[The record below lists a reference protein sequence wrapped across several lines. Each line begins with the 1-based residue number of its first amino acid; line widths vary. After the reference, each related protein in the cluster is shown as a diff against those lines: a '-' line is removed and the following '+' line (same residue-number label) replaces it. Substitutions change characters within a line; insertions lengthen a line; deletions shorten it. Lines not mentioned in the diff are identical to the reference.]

1 MIKYALA
8 CAAGHSFESW
18 FSSSED
24 FDAQGAR
31 GLVTCPYCGTTKVAK
46 QIMAPSVA
54 RRDRDPEPPRAP
66 APGPASA
73 PAPALPV
80 PAAPAPVALVS
91 QADEQLREAVRQLRA
106 FVSAN
111 AEDVGRSFA
120 EEARRIHDGDAPERF
135 IVGEA
140 TGEEVA
146 ELLDDGIPI
155 QPLPVLPDDRN

>member
-1 MIKYALA
+1 MIRYALA
-8 CAAGHSFESW
+8 CAVGHSFESW

-24 FDAQGAR
+24 FDAQAAR
-31 GLVTCPYCGTTKVAK
+31 GLVTCPYCGRAKVAK

-54 RRDRDPEPPRAP
+54 RRDREPEPAQ
-66 APGPASA
+66 ATA

-80 PAAPAPVALVS
+80 PAAAAPVALVT
-91 QADEQLREAVRQLRA
+91 QADEEMREAIRQLRA

-120 EEARRIHDGDAPERF
+120 EEARRIHDGEAPERF
-135 IVGEA
+135 IMGEA

>member
-8 CAAGHSFESW
+8 CATGHSFESW

-31 GLVTCPYCGTTKVAK
+31 GLVTCPYCGTAKVAK

-54 RRDRDPEPPRAP
+54 RRDREPEPPRAP
-66 APGPASA
+66 S
-73 PAPALPV
+73 PALPV

-91 QADEQLREAVRQLRA
+91 QADEQMREAIRQLRA

-120 EEARRIHDGDAPERF
+120 EEARRIHDGEAPERF
-135 IVGEA
+135 IMGEA

>member
-54 RRDRDPEPPRAP
+54 RRDREPEPAREA
-66 APGPASA
+66 ASA
-73 PAPALPV
+73 PALPAPAPV
-80 PAAPAPVALVS
+80 PAPVALVT
-91 QADEQLREAVRQLRA
+91 QADEQMREAIRQLRA

-120 EEARRIHDGDAPERF
+120 EEARRIHEGEAPERF
-135 IVGEA
+135 IMGEA